1 MKLSEI
7 KKSVTVALMTGVAAS
22 AKAKSVKESDVFTE
36 DIRHQCQVVGDYLA
50 TKFLQ
55 ECMDEAEKCLHD
67 GESFDALME
76 EFKEIGPRFSEEIEE

>member
-7 KKSVTVALMTGVAAS
+7 KKSVTVALMAGVTGA

-36 DIRHQCQVVGDYLA
+36 DIRRQCQVVGDYLA

-55 ECMDEAEKCLHD
+55 ECMNEAEKCLQD